1 VVAELGK
8 AAPPR
13 HMSLPERRHCVVAQC
28 IATPESHV
36 FQRTVV
42 QAGKM
47 APLGGTPPPSSE

>member
-1 VVAELGK
+1 
-8 AAPPR
+8 
-13 HMSLPERRHCVVAQC
+13 MSLPERRHCVVAQC